1 MHFVKLVSGICGGF
15 LRRPAASAGT
25 CAVSGDSVMQASR
38 TLKQAALAG
47 FLALAFLV
55 FGGASNPSAATVI
68 NCTGGQTP
76 SMTIVIYNNS
86 SIASGG
92 AYNIYP
98 VLFAGAE
105 SKTDE
110 WMQACFQGTDSQL
123 KSYPFPRASQ
133 YRMYVNC
140 CATDKNGNPLPNE
153 NGISP
158 GGSVT
163 IALPLYS
170 PIVENPDP
178 TKPGQLI
185 DWWQGGGINVYK
197 APSTDPKPP
206 TVLQDHWTADKDLV
220 VTPTKNTPTCG
231 TACNL
236 HFFSAPLSIPNWEP
250 QQLIEFTLGAAR
262 LTPKLISQTSR
273 IFCGL
278 TIMSIT
284 MFPMS
289 ITFTCQLPWSRSAT
303 I

>member
-1 MHFVKLVSGICGGF
+1 MLKHIRCDNHGRTARRGPFASGRAHFRSRWAPTPASWGSDMHFVKLVSGICGGF

-25 CAVSGDSVMQASR
+25 CAVSGDSVMKASR

-55 FGGASNPSAATVI
+55 FGGGSNPSAATVI

-92 AYNIYP
+92 YNIYP

-110 WMQACFQGTDSQL
+110 WMQACFQGTDRQL

-153 NGISP
+153 NGI
-158 GGSVT
+158 
-163 IALPLYS
+163 
-170 PIVENPDP
+170 
-178 TKPGQLI
+178 
-185 DWWQGGGINVYK
+185 
-197 APSTDPKPP
+197 PP
-206 TVLQDHWTADKDLV
+206 
-220 VTPTKNTPTCG
+220 
-231 TACNL
+231 
-236 HFFSAPLSIPNWEP
+236 
-250 QQLIEFTLGAAR
+250 
-262 LTPKLISQTSR
+262 
-273 IFCGL
+273 
-278 TIMSIT
+278 
-284 MFPMS
+284 
-289 ITFTCQLPWSRSAT
+289 
-303 I
+303 